1 MKWFSH
7 FSWRVS
13 WRVVGAFFVITA
25 APVPVFAQACIAEL
39 RADEEGTELQV
50 LASGRDAVRY
60 MARAVHLL
68 EPVLPRFDVIDALPI
83 TDNDPAYEDARYLLE
98 RRLLPASWQADS
110 IDLVTWQTMLT
121 RLGRWYDLNPV
132 ATTNDIGELT
142 RRIMILTLADF
153 IGSAQQ
159 QFNPVALIASSET
172 NLNRIDFWAI
182 IRNDGVYPRMI
193 VVRPPTSN
201 INLQNGAA
209 DVLPTLSS
217 CAAPLDNFIFAPA
230 DVARQ
235 LFLSTNQ
242 SRMIVASAAPENL
255 QMDVPNGQEID
266 FLVFN
271 APELDNIERYAAL
284 FPGPTLGIGA
294 ILGLIPRV
302 RTNMSPGAIIAFLQ
316 L

>member
-7 FSWRVS
+7 FSWRTLVML
-13 WRVVGAFFVITA
+13 VFVC

-39 RADEEGTELQV
+39 RADEGSANLQV
-50 LASGRDAVRY
+50 PATGRDAVRF

-68 EPVLPRFDVIDALPI
+68 EPVLPRFDVNDALPI
-83 TDNDPAYEDARYLLE
+83 AVTDPAYEDARYLLE
-98 RRLLPASWQADS
+98 RRLLPASWQPDTL
-110 IDLVTWQTMLT
+110 DVVTWQTMLT
-121 RLGRWYDLNPV
+121 RLGRWYDLSPV
-132 ATTNDIGELT
+132 ATTNGAGDIT
-142 RRIMILTLADF
+142 RRVMILTLADF
-153 IGSAQQ
+153 IDNVQQ
-159 QFNPVALIASSET
+159 NTDAVALIASSES
-172 NLNRIDFWAI
+172 NPNRIDFWAV

-193 VVRPPTSN
+193 VVRPPASN
-201 INLQNGAA
+201 VNLQNGAA
-209 DVLPTLSS
+209 SVLPALSS
-217 CAAPLDNFIFAPA
+217 CATPLENFIFAPA

-242 SRMIVASAAPENL
+242 SRMIVASAAPNNL
-255 QMDVPNGQEID
+255 QMDVPSGQEID

-271 APELDNIERYAAL
+271 APELDDIQRYAAL

-302 RTNMSPGAIIAFLQ
+302 RTNMSPGEILAFLQ